1 MQARKNIQNRC
12 NNSCFFLHNVPKIN
26 TFVADACEVASHGQN
41 RNNKIKGSVGA
52 SWQALFIN
60 LTGCEGAP

>member
-1 MQARKNIQNRC
+1 MLFFYRN
-12 NNSCFFLHNVPKIN
+12 FLHNVPMSCI
-26 TFVADACEVASHGQN
+26 FAPDACEVASHGPI